1 MRTTQR
7 VRTQGFS
14 LIEVLVALFITAI
27 GVLGIAAIILFS
39 LRASFESREQS
50 IAALLA
56 IDVHERAWL
65 SAHEASTC
73 MQDWIDLAT
82 FAPDRTD
89 DNGDTTMDDYITA
102 AIEDNWPNCI
112 FTVEW
117 DQDEVGVV
125 GGMFRLG
132 GEFGGTYTHN
142 FTIPS
147 TMSSGN

>member
-1 MRTTQR
+1 MRITQR
-7 VRTQGFS
+7 VQTQGFS
-14 LIEVLVALFITAI
+14 LIEVLVALFVTAI

-39 LRASFESREQS
+39 LRASFESRQQS
-50 IAALLA
+50 VAALLA
-56 IDVHERAWL
+56 LDVHERAWL
-65 SAHEASTC
+65 SAHEAATC
-73 MQDWIDLAT
+73 SQAWIDLET

-89 DNGDTTMDDYITA
+89 EAGNTTMDDYLEAT
-102 AIEDNWPNCI
+102 IEDNWPICV

-132 GEFGGTYTHN
+132 GEFGGTYTHS

-147 TMSSGN
+147 PFVAGN

>member
-65 SAHEASTC
+65 STHEASTC
-73 MQDWIDLAT
+73 SQAWIDLET

-89 DNGDTTMDDYITA
+89 ELGNTTMDDYLTA
-102 AIEDNWPNCI
+102 EIQGDWPTCI

-142 FTIPS
+142 FTIPA
-147 TMSSGN
+147 TMTLGN